1 MTPPVSAAT
10 IAEARRLYGL
20 GNNVSAWLREQLG
33 PERADEVVEIS
44 YDLQAGSY
52 TAYRR
57 GHASGTNRLAD
68 EAAALLDACLLP
80 GDQILDAGCGE
91 ATTLTNLAS
100 RLHTPCRI
108 VGLDLSWSRIRWARA
123 NAAEHGLPSVQPI
136 DLVVG
141 TMAAL
146 PLANRSVDVVITS
159 HALEPNRGSEEVML
173 RELLRVARRRV
184 LLLEPCYERVE
195 TEVRE
200 RMDIHGYVTGLE
212 AVATAAGAT
221 VHRVVRIQ
229 GSVNALNPT
238 FLFEIE
244 PACSPPDGGPRQGE
258 PVAWCCPQTHEP
270 LVDLGDCW
278 HAPGTSLAYPKI
290 AGIAVLRADKAIVAT
305 QLDQALDG
313 ASVAA

>member
-1 MTPPVSAAT
+1 MTQPVSAAT
-10 IAEARRLYGL
+10 IAEARRQYGL

-33 PERADEVVEIS
+33 RERADEVVEIS

-57 GHASGTNRLAD
+57 EHASGTNRFAD
-68 EAAALLDACLLP
+68 EASALLDACLLP

-91 ATTLTNLAS
+91 ATTLTNLAG

-123 NAAEHGLPSVQPI
+123 NAAERGLPALRPD

-159 HALEPNRGSEEVML
+159 HALEPNRGSEEVLL

-184 LLLEPCYERVE
+184 LLLEPCYERVVPE
-195 TEVRE
+195 IRE
-200 RMDIHGYVTGLE
+200 CMDKHGYVTCLE
-212 AVATAAGAT
+212 AAATAAGGT
-221 VHRVVRIQ
+221 VHRVVRIEDS
-229 GSVNALNPT
+229 GNPLNPT

-244 PACSPPDGGPRQGE
+244 PAGNAGGPRQGE

-270 LVDLGDCW
+270 LADLGDCW
-278 HAPGTSLAYPKI
+278 NAPGAGLAYPAI
-290 AGIAVLRADKAIVAT
+290 GGIPVLRADKAVIAT
-305 QLDQALDG
+305 QLDRPLG
-313 ASVAA
+313 GEAAA